1 MAILSIDPDKACV
14 KCPAEL
20 FEFTTT
26 DDIHDIVQIAGQ
38 DRALEAVEFGI
49 GIEHKGFNLFVIGPQ
64 GTGRHTVIRSFI
76 DQKALESK
84 PPSDWCYV
92 NNFKQPHKPSAFE
105 FPQGKAFVFRKEMKD
120 LVELLRV
127 TLSTVFEGEDFKA
140 RLRAINED
148 FKRRVDKIYREIE
161 ERAKRESIAVVK
173 SDQGIMVAPM
183 DGAGNILDTEGF
195 LKLPQVTRQRIDEL
209 IEKYQN
215 ELQEGMQKIAVA
227 RRDVEAMKR
236 RLKDDLARQAVASLI
251 TALKKKYDS
260 RPELMAYLE
269 DVENDIVEHADDF
282 LQRAPE
288 NGKENFLSMM
298 TAHTPSFERY
308 EVNILVSNGSDSAPV
323 VYEDLPNF
331 QNLHGRIEN
340 LARMGMLTTHFT
352 LIKPGSLHMANGGYI
367 IIDARRLLTQPYSYE
382 GLKRTLRAQQI
393 RIEPLE
399 RLLGLMNTV
408 TLEPE
413 PIPLR
418 AKVVLIG
425 DAYLYYLLK
434 YYDPEFDSL
443 FKVQVDFEHSMDR
456 TPENLKVYVSLITGM
471 IKSENLLP
479 MDKGGVARLVEHSAR
494 MAGDGEKI
502 SLYLEQVATIVKEAD
517 HIARKAGDTLVTAAC
532 VQQALDAAKRRE
544 SRIRDRMFE
553 VILQGIRKIAT
564 EGSEVGQVNGL
575 SVLGLGSTYFG
586 LPTRITALTR
596 PGKEGELIDIEK
608 KVDLGGPI
616 HSKGVLIL
624 ESFLRAR
631 YLRNMPI
638 GLRASLVFEQSYGG
652 VDGDSASVAELCV
665 LLSSLS
671 GLPIKQHLAIT
682 GAISQRGEAQAIG
695 GVNEKI
701 EGFFDLCNSRGL
713 NGLQGVIIPEANVRH
728 LMLKDEV
735 VEAMR
740 KKQFSIWSVTSVD
753 EAVELLTGVPAGV
766 RGEDGAYPADTVN
779 GKVEAALKQYML
791 DIKAFEK
798 TKKDKGEHQESKKK
812 DDNQ

>member
-1 MAILSIDPDKACV
+1 MAILSIDPEKAYL

-20 FEFTTT
+20 FDFVTT

-84 PPSDWCYV
+84 PPCDWCYV

-105 FPQGKAFVFRKEMKD
+105 FPQGKAFVFRKEMRD
-120 LVELLRV
+120 LVEMLQV
-127 TLSTVFEGEDFKA
+127 TLSTVFEGEEYKA

-161 ERAKRESIAVVK
+161 ENAKRESIAVVK
-173 SDQGIMVAPM
+173 SEQGIMVAPM

-195 LKLPQVTRQRIDEL
+195 LKLPKATRQRIDEL

-215 ELQEGMQKIAVA
+215 ELQEGMQKIAVT
-227 RRDVEAMKR
+227 RRDAEALKR
-236 RLKDDLARQAVASLI
+236 RLKDDLARQAVSSLI
-251 TALKKKYDS
+251 AALKNKYGS
-260 RPELMAYLE
+260 RPELMAYLG

-282 LQRAPE
+282 LHRAAE
-288 NGKENFLSMM
+288 NGKENILSLM
-298 TAHTPSFERY
+298 TAHAPSFDRY
-308 EVNILVSNGSDSAPV
+308 EVNVLVSNGSDSAPV

-352 LIKPGSLHMANGGYI
+352 LIKPGSLHRANGGYI
-367 IIDARRLLTQPYSYE
+367 IIDARRLLMQPYSYE

-471 IKSENLLP
+471 VKSENLLP
-479 MDKGGVARLVEHSAR
+479 MDKGGVARLVEQSAR
-494 MAGDGEKI
+494 MAGDGEKV
-502 SLYLEQVATIVKEAD
+502 SLYLEQIATIVKEAD
-517 HIARKAGDTLVTAAC
+517 HIARKAGDAMVTAGY
-532 VQQALDAAKRRE
+532 VQLALDAAKRRE

-553 VILQGIRKIAT
+553 VIVQGIRKIAT

-671 GLPIKQHLAIT
+671 GLPIKQDLAIT
-682 GAISQRGEAQAIG
+682 GAISQKGEAQAIG

-713 NGLQGVIIPEANVRH
+713 TGLQGVIIPEANVRH

-735 VEAMR
+735 VAAMQ
-740 KKQFSIWSVTSVD
+740 KKQFSLWSVTNVD
-753 EAVELLTGVPAGV
+753 EAVELLTGVPAGE
-766 RGEDGAYPADTVN
+766 RGEDGNYPPETVN
-779 GKVEAALKQYML
+779 GKVEATLKQFML

-798 TKKDKGEHQESKKK
+798 TKKDKGRVEDKK
-812 DDNQ
+812 DE